1 MIKTKI
7 KTLLKYIAIFIFIL
21 IIAFYLFVIKFS
33 VTESRF
39 KCSGQISSNINTQSE
54 IIYIKLSLC
63 RPWVHI
69 WSKNNCD
76 GDVYL
81 EIPNK
86 WVEYYGCLQQNG
98 NQLFIYKEHSPEH
111 LVGNFSLLSKALSI
125 YLGPFG
131 FFDGLCVPTD

>member
-1 MIKTKI
+1 MVKTKI

-21 IIAFYLFVIKFS
+21 IIAFLFVIKFS

-39 KCSGQISSNINTQSE
+39 KCSDQISFNINTQSK
-54 IIYIKLSLC
+54 IIYIKLSLY

-76 GDVYL
+76 GNVHL
-81 EIPNK
+81 EIPNE

-98 NQLFIYKEHSPEH
+98 DQLQIYKEYSHEQ
-111 LVGNFSLLSKALSI
+111 LVGIFSLLSKALSI
-125 YLGPFG
+125 DLGPFG